1 MQSRESPHSIIAR
14 IVPFIRERR
23 FEPGDRI
30 PSERA
35 LAERFQVSRS
45 VIREALATLEAMRV
59 IERRPQSGIFLR
71 EVTREGSLDAVVLQT
86 DLGIPM
92 TEREVR
98 SLCEFRSTLELQA
111 AALAADRRTD
121 ADLEALDAIL
131 TATRKL
137 IASRESTAE
146 EDSRFHLAVFA
157 AAKNQYLER
166 AAHSFYLA
174 SRQRRERY
182 FLSAQNRKRSLLQH
196 ERIRDAIEKCD
207 IAGARNA
214 MVEHL
219 GGVERFWLSM
229 LPRERR

>member
-1 MQSRESPHSIIAR
+1 MNSRESPHSLIAR

-23 FEPGDRI
+23 FEPGERI

-45 VIREALATLEAMRV
+45 VVREALATLEAMRV

-71 EVTREGSLDAVVLQT
+71 EVAREGSLDAVVLEM

-92 TEREVR
+92 SRIEVK
-98 SLCEFRSTLELQA
+98 SLCEFRSILEVQA
-111 AALAADRRTD
+111 AALAADRRMD
-121 ADLEALDAIL
+121 ADVAALDAIL
-131 TATRKL
+131 ETTRRR
-137 IASRESTAE
+137 ISSQESTAE

-182 FLSAQNRKRSLLQH
+182 FQGSQNRNRSLAQH
-196 ERIRDAIEKCD
+196 AKIRDAIARRDC
-207 IAGARNA
+207 AGAREA
-214 MVEHL
+214 MSEHL
-219 GGVERFWLSM
+219 GGVERFWLST
-229 LPRERR
+229 LSADSA